1 MLLLSASIGVAN
13 ISATKH
19 ERIYKSIDKKELKV
33 IILANK
39 DLNNDEICRR
49 KKDGIWNAAM
59 PVVKTMLEQQN
70 QWDNLDINNISEH
83 RINVDR
89 KLLELEYEFRNGYMC
104 ECL

>member
-1 MLLLSASIGVAN
+1 M
-13 ISATKH
+13 TKSV
-19 ERIYKSIDKKELKV
+19 EE
-33 IILANK
+33 
-39 DLNNDEICRR
+39 

-59 PVVKTMLEQQN
+59 PVVKAMLEQQN

-89 KLLELEYEFRNGYMC
+89 KLLELEYELKNGYMC